1 MYNCDFSIYK
11 SASLLVDDFNMAYT
25 DDKGTLNDAKN
36 KNGLHIVD
44 AFRYMI
50 DCVLQFDKW
59 QDYVRYYAKGFNLL
73 LYFSL
78 TLICLGGGG

>member
-1 MYNCDFSIYK
+1 
-11 SASLLVDDFNMAYT
+11 MAYT

-59 QDYVRYYAKGFNLL
+59 QDYVRYYAKKN
-73 LYFSL
+73 
-78 TLICLGGGG
+78 